1 MRNILKRTTVV
12 ALILTMI
19 LTLITGCGT
28 KEGEPKVNEE
38 NPLTTEENVDIY
50 PMEVEDGFGNKVII
64 EKQPTKIISLAPS
77 HTEILFA
84 LGLNNEIAGVTTY
97 CNYPEEATTKERV
110 GDAFNLNIEKILEL
124 DPDLIIQYGP
134 GKDDANKQLRDAGI
148 VVLGYEPES
157 VDEVISLIEE
167 IGRITNHMIQ
177 AKSVTVD
184 MMSKRDYITNKVS
197 SVENKAKVF
206 FEIWDEPLQAAGPGS
221 FIDEIIKLAGGENIA
236 SDAEGA
242 YAQFDLE
249 QLIERDPDVYLM
261 SEDLETKTI
270 ESVKARP
277 GYSELSA
284 VKNDRIYILDPL
296 ISIPGPRIVDGLEI
310 VAKSIYPELF
320 K

>member
-1 MRNILKRTTVV
+1 MSNILKKTTAI
-12 ALILTMI
+12 ALILTMVLI
-19 LTLITGCGT
+19 LVTGCGI
-28 KEGEPKVNEE
+28 KGDEPKVNED
-38 NPLTTEENVDIY
+38 NPLTREENEGVY
-50 PMEVEDGFGNKVII
+50 PMEVEDDFGNKVII

-84 LGLNNEIAGVTTY
+84 LGLNKEIVGVTTY
-97 CNYPEEATTKERV
+97 CNYPEEASTKERV

-124 DPDLIIQYGP
+124 DPDVVIQYGP

-148 VVLGYEPES
+148 AVLGYQPES
-157 VDEVISLIEE
+157 VDEVIKLMED
-167 IGRITNHMIQ
+167 IGQITNHLLQ
-177 AKSVTVD
+177 AKTVTED
-184 MMSKRDYITNKVS
+184 MIKKKDHIINKIS
-197 SVENKAKVF
+197 SVENKAKVI
-206 FEIWDEPLQAAGPGS
+206 FEIWDEPLQVAGPGS
-221 FIDEIIKLAGGENIA
+221 FIDEIIRLAGGENIA

-277 GYSELSA
+277 GYSEISA
-284 VKNDRIYILDPL
+284 IKNNRIYILDSL
-296 ISIPGPRIVDGLEI
+296 ISVPGPRIVDGLEI

>member
-1 MRNILKRTTVV
+1 M
-12 ALILTMI
+12 
-19 LTLITGCGT
+19 
-28 KEGEPKVNEE
+28 
-38 NPLTTEENVDIY
+38 
-50 PMEVEDGFGNKVII
+50 
-64 EKQPTKIISLAPS
+64 
-77 HTEILFA
+77 
-84 LGLNNEIAGVTTY
+84 TTY